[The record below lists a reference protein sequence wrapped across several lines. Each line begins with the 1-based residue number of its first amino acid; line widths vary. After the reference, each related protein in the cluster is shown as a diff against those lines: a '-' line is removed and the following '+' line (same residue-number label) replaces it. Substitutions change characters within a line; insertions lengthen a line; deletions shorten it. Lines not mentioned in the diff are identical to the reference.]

1 MAHYEKFGR
10 GSLGHLFLHMQ
21 RAFTTKENGE
31 REYIN
36 FGNRDIDTKRTPLN
50 YNLCRNENG
59 KPINQRK
66 RYQKILSGKTI
77 PQGKEL
83 KINDRKDLKVVC
95 GWVVTLPDDVHR
107 GDDRKFFEA
116 VYSFLVSK
124 YPHCIS
130 AFCHYDECQHG
141 SENNGCDL
149 KAHMHYL
156 FVPIYFD
163 KVKDI
168 YKVSANEVVTRKE
181 LRSFHDELSKAV
193 EVALGYRV
201 SIMTG
206 EFSDRE
212 NGMRVS
218 VDMLKYK
225 AEKLSNEYNQLKEQ
239 VKNSDEKLSVDMANY
254 IVSSGQ
260 TEHFLSYQK
269 SKDEKENIQER

>member
-95 GWVVTLPDDVHR
+95 SWVITLPNDVKK
-107 GDDRKFFEA
+107 GDDRRFFQA
-116 VYSFLVSK
+116 VYDFLVNK

-141 SENNGCDL
+141 SENNGCDQ
-149 KAHMHYL
+149 KAHIHYL
-156 FVPIYFD
+156 FVPIF
-163 KVKDI
+163 
-168 YKVSANEVVTRKE
+168 
-181 LRSFHDELSKAV
+181 
-193 EVALGYRV
+193 
-201 SIMTG
+201 
-206 EFSDRE
+206 
-212 NGMRVS
+212 
-218 VDMLKYK
+218 
-225 AEKLSNEYNQLKEQ
+225 
-239 VKNSDEKLSVDMANY
+239 
-254 IVSSGQ
+254 
-260 TEHFLSYQK
+260 
-269 SKDEKENIQER
+269 